1 MRVNY
6 VKIAEYS
13 SLVNTQNLKTDFFE
27 AATKGATIFNPHR
40 ITVCRNGSFLL
51 DIAQCCIQI
60 TNAIQFQCMVISGCS
75 RRMFTF
81 LEELALV
88 TIPPC

>member
-13 SLVNTQNLKTDFFE
+13 SFVNTQNLKTDFFE

-51 DIAQCCIQI
+51 DIAAYKLQ
-60 TNAIQFQCMVISGCS
+60 TPFSFSAWLLADVREGCLRS
-75 RRMFTF
+75 WKNW
-81 LEELALV
+81 
-88 TIPPC
+88 P